1 MAFQIN
7 FSEGRYENITVFK
20 EYYQIDQAR
29 RDMEELFQNLAKHE
43 RANEFQ
49 PTTFGKKDYFH
60 FYVKHEDGVEE
71 KRAYYITRLYKTEKY
86 SVRTLVEQKERA
98 KKLGLNIGY

>member
-7 FSEGRYENITVFK
+7 FAETRYGNITVFK

-29 RDMEELFQNLAKHE
+29 RDMEELFQNLARHE

-71 KRAYYITRLYKTEKY
+71 KRAYYITRLYKTKKY
-86 SVRTLVEQKERA
+86 SVRTFVEQNERA
-98 KKLGLNIGY
+98 KELGLKTEY